1 MLREFGLSKKAEF
14 MRVSARKNTAID
26 EVFQRLGERLIE
38 ATPSVSIPDHKRFLS
53 IQYRDG
59 TASAHSLSELLTT
72 TDPLFCAL

>member
-38 ATPSVSIPDHKRFLS
+38 ATPSSSSPSGVRLEGAASLLNPSKKKKRW
-53 IQYRDG
+53 
-59 TASAHSLSELLTT
+59 
-72 TDPLFCAL
+72 C